1 MKTIVACIISAI
13 ILIAGQS
20 LLAGEPTVKSFKAP
34 AASSGV
40 AKPAVYPD
48 LAIDGFGVID
58 RLTDRA
64 VIINDKLFPLD
75 DPVAYRREN
84 GSPADKSD
92 FTVGTVVWYVLDYQD
107 VVTELWKKE
116 K

>member
-20 LLAGEPTVKSFKAP
+20 LLAGEPKVKSFKAP

-40 AKPAVYPD
+40 AKPLVYPD
-48 LAIDGFGVID
+48 LAIDGIGVID
-58 RLTDRA
+58 GLA
-64 VIINDKLFPLD
+64 EGQVIINDMQFRLD
-75 DPVAYRREN
+75 ADAAYRRED
-84 GSPADKSD
+84 GSLADKRD
-92 FTVGTVVWYVLDYQD
+92 FTVGTVVWYVLDYQN